1 MAAYATVTSLGDFG
15 SWVSKLVLDL
25 PHAVS
30 ADEVSPAAF
39 NVACTRRKK
48 GPEQVALD
56 SGRVTARAA
65 YPCSEDGSP
74 LPEATHVAL
83 ELEDV
88 PLNRRVDGDARR
100 SFFVTSN
107 YHVTHASGL
116 VFDECAGDSCPDLA
130 GWREGVQEEAVD
142 GVRLGYGY
150 YDPFFSAGGG
160 EKNKGSMPGQV
171 PLIVWLH
178 GAGEG
183 GTDVG
188 LAYQGNRVTALSQP
202 RIQGYF
208 GGAAWVLVPQCPTF
222 WMDDGVEQ
230 LGHVNESIYV
240 RPLKALID
248 EFVAARAGLVDTSR
262 IVIGGLSNGGF
273 MTVRMC
279 LDYPGAWAAGIPVC
293 APFFEESQTPENVAR
308 IARTPLWFVHARTD
322 RLVDPTT
329 TSLPLCR
336 RLREAGAK
344 AHMTLFDRMEDLTG
358 TYHEP
363 DGSPLRIAGHN
374 VWIHVY
380 NDFCQEEQD
389 GRSVSLWE
397 WAASKRAEP
406 AEPFRAM
413 PAPASFWDELG
424 DRSYKE
430 ALASWR
436 TEDYE
441 ALARH
446 LRHHV
451 GSGGSN
457 CQPRQID

>member
-15 SWVSKLVLDL
+15 PWVSKLVLDL

-130 GWREGVQEEAVD
+130 GWREGVQEEAID

-183 GTDVG
+183 GDEVG
-188 LAYQGNRVTALSQP
+188 RAYQGNRVTALSQ
-202 RIQGYF
+202 RQIQRYF
-208 GGAAWVLVPQCPTF
+208 GGSAWVLVPQCPTF
-222 WMDDGVEQ
+222 WMDNGKDQ

-248 EFVAARAGLVDTSR
+248 EFVAAHADQVDTSR
-262 IVIGGLSNGGF
+262 IIIGGLSNGGF

-279 LDYPGAWAAGIPVC
+279 LDYPDFFAAGIPVC
-293 APFFEESQTPENVAR
+293 APFFVENQTPENVAR
-308 IARTPLWFVHARTD
+308 IARTPLWFVHSKGD
-322 RLVDPTT
+322 ELVDPRE
-329 TSLPLCR
+329 TSLPLYA
-336 RLREAGAK
+336 RLLEAGAEV
-344 AHMTLFDRMEDLTG
+344 HMTYFDHVEDLTG
-358 TYHEP
+358 VYREP
-363 DGSPLRIAGHN
+363 DGRPLRTFSHG
-374 VWIHVY
+374 VWIHIY
-380 NDFCQEEQD
+380 NDFCHTDLD
-389 GRSVSLWE
+389 GRAVIVDGEPVGAWE
-397 WAASKRAEP
+397 WAAGKR
-406 AEPFRAM
+406 
-413 PAPASFWDELG
+413 
-424 DRSYKE
+424 
-430 ALASWR
+430 
-436 TEDYE
+436 
-441 ALARH
+441 
-446 LRHHV
+446 
-451 GSGGSN
+451 
-457 CQPRQID
+457 RQA